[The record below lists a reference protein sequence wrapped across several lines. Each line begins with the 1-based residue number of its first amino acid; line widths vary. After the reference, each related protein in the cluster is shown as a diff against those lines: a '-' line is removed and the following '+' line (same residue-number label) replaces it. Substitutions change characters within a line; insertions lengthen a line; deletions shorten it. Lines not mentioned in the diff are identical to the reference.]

1 MSIEL
6 IRVDER
12 LLHGQVVVGW
22 GQRLG
27 IGYYVV
33 ADDGLAEADWERRL
47 VASGVPA
54 EAEAL
59 FLPVEAVVHGF
70 GDLDARNGTGA
81 LITRGTGGMRR
92 LAEAGYLEGRTVTLG
107 CLGPAAERKR
117 ALDYI
122 HLTGHE
128 IRDLRTMVEH
138 GARVVARDLPGS
150 RAVKLSEL
158 LTDVDRA

>member
-33 ADDGLAEADWERRL
+33 ADDGLVETGWERRL

-59 FLPVEAVVHGF
+59 FFSVEGAADRF
-70 GDLDARNGTGA
+70 ADLDARRGTGA
-81 LITRGTGGMRR
+81 LITRDVRGMRR
-92 LAEAGYLEGRTVTLG
+92 LAEAGRLEGRTVTLG
-107 CLGPAAERKR
+107 CLGPSADRKR
-117 ALDYI
+117 ALDYV
-122 HLTGHE
+122 HLTGEE
-128 IRDLRTMVEH
+128 IRDLRAMVEH
-138 GARVVARDLPGS
+138 GARVIARDLPGS
-150 RAVKLSEL
+150 RAVKLAEL